1 MDAVSIRFKV
11 RGGFRLKRDLFDAVT
26 YHHVFQSAL
35 RFAVVSDVF
44 MFNLITAIHLFQS
57 ALRFAVVSDH
67 TPWYAVL
74 TSPVV
79 AVLHTATPH
88 FL

>member
-57 ALRFAVVSDH
+57 ALRFAVVSDEMGRQLQRF
-67 TPWYAVL
+67 TQLRFNPL
-74 TSPVV
+74 
-79 AVLHTATPH
+79 
-88 FL
+88 